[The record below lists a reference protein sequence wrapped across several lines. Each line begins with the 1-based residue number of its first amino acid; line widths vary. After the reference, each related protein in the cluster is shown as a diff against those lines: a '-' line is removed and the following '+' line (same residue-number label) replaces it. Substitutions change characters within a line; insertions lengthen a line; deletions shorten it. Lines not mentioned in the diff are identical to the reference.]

1 MDNIHRRSLF
11 KPSSSTSSSS
21 VLSSSQSNPSQ
32 TTLNTL
38 KRRRT
43 PANTL
48 ATPSS
53 SSTAPTSIPRPVSGA
68 SITGTP
74 SSSVPIFSRLHPASL
89 DDVLNTLANYKN
101 ASQDASS
108 NPATP
113 RNPNN
118 RKNNAPNSN
127 STPEPTELRQLQ
139 LELLDANKRIKAFE
153 RDLSNATSDA
163 EKKLIALDCDKKNVQ
178 LQLAQALSKI
188 QKLEEDRV
196 FLLERDKSQSQ
207 KLKQAEKELALKG
220 DAENSN
226 ASKLQSENHALAEK
240 CALIEEK
247 LLEVEHRRDFDL
259 ANLSNDLKR
268 AQTRVEMVSR
278 QLQEESKSKALA
290 LSHVA
295 DLQMKVSE
303 LESGGDE
310 SHFKRNSHGTEE
322 IIQKQL
328 DDQLKHIHLLET
340 AKIALT
346 KEVTHLRSLRES
358 TATLQETNRSL
369 QHQLAQCANLRER
382 FAEAQ
387 VEAMALKAEKQR
399 WTSLLKD
406 SDFRDSGGDEITPL
420 SLARLLSAER
430 LERARD
436 KERVVEDKSRMK
448 VLEASVLEL
457 EKEVES
463 LKQTQRNLEAKA
475 DTQIRVLKRVE
486 MGRDFAVREAQF
498 LREQMKSM
506 QFDEETGFGQ
516 EAATNRTAELEELLK
531 DYKSHLQALETELAA
546 IKASTESSGSGKNAS
561 TTREPDSAGPLHL
574 ELLARV
580 QELENELNSLT
591 ADKAVLEKEV
601 ENFDQQ
607 IVVLERAIG
616 QGAFDRA
623 NLKVLQL
630 ADNPETQAF
639 AIRKEKLDAL
649 EAENKALQARLLGSE
664 WGALVPVEIVKT
676 AEMECQRLM
685 KLIEERDK
693 RILRLR
699 EVFSEKSQEFKE
711 AVFSLLG
718 YKVEFQESRVR
729 LMSTFSDENGTD
741 PSFLF
746 TSQEND
752 HGTLQIVGGHP
763 DRIQQLNQL
772 RECYIVQHGSVPAF
786 LASVTLKGWEEGH
799 MVG

>member
-1 MDNIHRRSLF
+1 MLPPEIPTRRIRI
-11 KPSSSTSSSS
+11 
-21 VLSSSQSNPSQ
+21 QC
-32 TTLNTL
+32 
-38 KRRRT
+38 
-43 PANTL
+43 
-48 ATPSS
+48 
-53 SSTAPTSIPRPVSGA
+53 
-68 SITGTP
+68 
-74 SSSVPIFSRLHPASL
+74 
-89 DDVLNTLANYKN
+89 
-101 ASQDASS
+101 
-108 NPATP
+108 
-113 RNPNN
+113 
-118 RKNNAPNSN
+118 
-127 STPEPTELRQLQ
+127 Q
-139 LELLDANKRIKAFE
+139 LELLDANKRIKSFE
-153 RDLSNATSDA
+153 RDLSNATSEA
-163 EKKLIALDCDKKNVQ
+163 EKKLIAMDCDKNNVQ

-207 KLKQAEKELALKG
+207 KLKQAEQELTLKG
-220 DAENSN
+220 DTQNSST
-226 ASKLQSENHALAEK
+226 SKLRSENHALAEK
-240 CALIEEK
+240 CALLEEK
-247 LLEVEHRRDFDL
+247 LREVEHRRDFDL
-259 ANLSNDLKR
+259 ANLSNDYKR
-268 AQTRVEMVSR
+268 AQARVDMVSR
-278 QLQEESKSKALA
+278 QLQEESKGKALA

-303 LESGGDE
+303 LESAGDE
-310 SHFKRNSHGTEE
+310 SHSKRNSHGMEE

-328 DDQLKHIHLLET
+328 DDQLKHIHNLET
-340 AKIALT
+340 SKTALT

-406 SDFRDSGGDEITPL
+406 CDFRDNSSGDEVTPL

-436 KERVVEDKSRMK
+436 KERVVEDKARMK

-463 LKQTQRNLEAKA
+463 LKQVQRNLEAKA
-475 DTQIRVLKRVE
+475 ETQIRVLKRVE

-506 QFDEETGFGQ
+506 QFDEGTGGEQ
-516 EAATNRTAELEELLK
+516 EAATNRMIELEDLLK
-531 DYKSHLQALETELAA
+531 DYKSHLQALETELAS
-546 IKASTESSGSGKNAS
+546 IKTSTASSGSAKSAFA
-561 TTREPDSAGPLHL
+561 TREPDSAGPLHL
-574 ELLARV
+574 ELLAKV
-580 QELENELNSLT
+580 QELENEVKSLT
-591 ADKAVLEKEV
+591 TDKAVLEKEV
-601 ENFDQQ
+601 ESFDQQ

-616 QGAFDRA
+616 QGAFDRS

-729 LMSTFSDENGTD
+729 LMSTFSDENGAD

-786 LASVTLKGWEEGH
+786 LASVTLKGWEESH

>member
-1 MDNIHRRSLF
+1 
-11 KPSSSTSSSS
+11 
-21 VLSSSQSNPSQ
+21 
-32 TTLNTL
+32 
-38 KRRRT
+38 
-43 PANTL
+43 
-48 ATPSS
+48 
-53 SSTAPTSIPRPVSGA
+53 
-68 SITGTP
+68 
-74 SSSVPIFSRLHPASL
+74 
-89 DDVLNTLANYKN
+89 
-101 ASQDASS
+101 DA
-108 NPATP
+108 
-113 RNPNN
+113 
-118 RKNNAPNSN
+118 
-127 STPEPTELRQLQ
+127 Q
-139 LELLDANKRIKAFE
+139 
-153 RDLSNATSDA
+153 
-163 EKKLIALDCDKKNVQ
+163 
-178 LQLAQALSKI
+178 
-188 QKLEEDRV
+188 
-196 FLLERDKSQSQ
+196 
-207 KLKQAEKELALKG
+207 
-220 DAENSN
+220 NSN
-226 ASKLQSENHALAEK
+226 ASKLRSENHALAEK
-240 CALIEEK
+240 CALLEEK
-247 LLEVEHRRDFDL
+247 LREVEHRRDFDL

-303 LESGGDE
+303 LESGSDE

-399 WTSLLKD
+399 WTSLLRD
-406 SDFRDSGGDEITPL
+406 SDFRDSSGDEITPL

-448 VLEASVLEL
+448 VLEASVLGL

-475 DTQIRVLKRVE
+475 ETQIRVLKRVE

-506 QFDEETGFGQ
+506 QFDEETGFEQ

-531 DYKSHLQALETELAA
+531 DYKSHLQALETELAS
-546 IKASTESSGSGKNAS
+546 IKASSGSGKNAS
-561 TTREPDSAGPLHL
+561 VTREPDSAGPLHL

-580 QELENELNSLT
+580 QELENEVNSLT
-591 ADKAVLEKEV
+591 TDKAVLEKEV

-729 LMSTFSDENGTD
+729 LMSTFSDENGAD
-741 PSFLF
+741 PSFIF

-786 LASVTLKGWEEGH
+786 LASVTLKGWEGSH